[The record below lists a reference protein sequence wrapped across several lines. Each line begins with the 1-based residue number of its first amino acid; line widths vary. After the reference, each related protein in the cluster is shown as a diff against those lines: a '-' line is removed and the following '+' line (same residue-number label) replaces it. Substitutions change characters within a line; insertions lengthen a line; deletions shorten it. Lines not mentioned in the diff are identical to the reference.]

1 MKLNTIRFKISILY
15 VVVLGFILVSYSAL
29 MYFSLRHMLF
39 QERDIKLEGKADEVA
54 SLIRFYTDTLG
65 HGHTSFISALEKTI
79 NMEKN
84 GPGVVEVSLSTVEAQ
99 WLKNIDQYDLR
110 KDFVNISDKNETPIR
125 FTEDFPAGLLS
136 LFIKNLE
143 PFVRGRFSFKNVSFQ
158 ENNLRVISKSYD
170 FGNSQEC
177 IIQIGTSL
185 TSTMR
190 ILHGRLISIAIS
202 IPVILLIASF
212 LGQIFAMR
220 ILKPVFDITK
230 TADKITHEDLSARV
244 IAEHADEEIKYL
256 AQAFNDMI
264 ARLEKSFKYIAD
276 FGSHV
281 AHELKTPLAIIRG
294 ESQVA
299 LKHARNAEEYKRV
312 IQVNLE
318 EAERMIKV
326 VEDMLLL
333 TKLEYESQVFK
344 FEPLDLVDFL
354 KDVSG
359 QSALLASKKQITVKM
374 DEPKEP
380 VSIYGDGVH
389 LRRLFLNLIDNAIKF
404 SPVKSKIN
412 IKLIKNE
419 RVNVSISDQGFGIAN
434 EDLPNIFEKFF
445 HKDYETNGQ
454 SSSVG
459 LGLSMALSIAK
470 AHGGTIQVES
480 ELKKGSTF
488 TVILPFN
495 HP

>member
-1 MKLNTIRFKISILY
+1 
-15 VVVLGFILVSYSAL
+15 
-29 MYFSLRHMLF
+29 
-39 QERDIKLEGKADEVA
+39 
-54 SLIRFYTDTLG
+54 
-65 HGHTSFISALEKTI
+65 
-79 NMEKN
+79 
-84 GPGVVEVSLSTVEAQ
+84 
-99 WLKNIDQYDLR
+99 
-110 KDFVNISDKNETPIR
+110 
-125 FTEDFPAGLLS
+125 
-136 LFIKNLE
+136 
-143 PFVRGRFSFKNVSFQ
+143 
-158 ENNLRVISKSYD
+158 LRVISKSYD